1 MIEIEPV
8 RAWGREE
15 RELPAD
21 VAAALAATGVV
32 KVVPVD
38 PPTRWQIET
47 DSRVGIVVGDGWEL
61 RIRPKLAIPK
71 LLFLLAY
78 SLKPKGWQDAVTGMR
93 QERDVVDALAS
104 GFAFHAGRAINQG
117 LLRGYVAVEE
127 RRNDLRGRIRFG
139 DQLARLP
146 GLPLPLEV
154 SYDDFTADI
163 PENRLLRTAIER
175 LLMLPR
181 IAPQARARLLRL
193 RAVLQE
199 VSMLPDRRGAALPAI
214 TRLNKRYE
222 AALVLGKLILDGTS
236 LRQDRG
242 RVATTSFLFDMNEVF
257 ESFLS
262 TALREALER
271 RAGGRVQLQ
280 YNGNYLDR
288 GRILRLKPDITW
300 WHGGGCRAIVDAK
313 YKAIEDA
320 RFPNADAYQ
329 MLAYCIGFGV
339 QRGFLVYARDS
350 LDRSRL
356 HEIQR
361 HGYEIEVLALDVE
374 QEPEELLRQVDGI
387 AEKVT
392 TSLPEDV
399 IEAVAQPA

>member
-21 VAAALAATGVV
+21 VAAALAATGVA
-32 KVVPVD
+32 KVVPLD
-38 PPTRWQIET
+38 PPARWRIET
-47 DSRVGIVVGDGWEL
+47 DSRIGVVVGDGWEL

-78 SLKPKGWQDAVTGMR
+78 SLQPQGWRDAITGMK
-93 QERDVVDALAS
+93 EELDVVDALAS
-104 GFAFHAGRAINQG
+104 GFAFHAERAINQG

-175 LLMLPR
+175 LLVLPR

-199 VSMLPDRRGAALPAI
+199 ANPLPDQRRVNLPTI

-222 AALVLGKLILDGTS
+222 AALVLGKLVLDGTS

-242 RVATTSFLFDMNEVF
+242 PVATTSFLFDMNEVF

-262 TALREALER
+262 TALCEALER
-271 RAGGRVQLQ
+271 RAGGGVHLQ
-280 YNGNYLDR
+280 YNRNFLDH

-300 WHGGGCRAIVDAK
+300 WRSGRCRAIIDAK
-313 YKAIEDA
+313 YKALEDA

-339 QRGFLVYARDS
+339 QRGFLIYARDS
-350 LDRSRL
+350 LAQPRV
-356 HEIQR
+356 HVVKQ
-361 HGYEIEVLALDVE
+361 HGYEIDVQAVDVE
-374 QEPEELLRQVDGI
+374 QEPEEMLREVDEI
-387 AEKVT
+387 AEKIASSMMDDIT
-392 TSLPEDV
+392 AGMA
-399 IEAVAQPA
+399 IA

>member
-1 MIEIEPV
+1 MIEIESV
-8 RAWGREE
+8 RAWGQEE
-15 RELPAD
+15 RELPAN
-21 VAAALAATGVV
+21 VAAALAATGVA

-38 PPTRWQIET
+38 PPTRWRIET
-47 DSRVGIVVGDGWEL
+47 GSRIGVVVGDGWEL
-61 RIRPKLAIPK
+61 RIRPKLTIPK

-78 SLKPKGWQDAVTGMR
+78 SLQPQGWRDAITGMK

-104 GFAFHAGRAINQG
+104 GFAFHAERAINQG
-117 LLRGYVAVEE
+117 LLRGYVAIEE
-127 RRNDLRGRIRFG
+127 RRNDLRGRIKFG

-193 RAVLQE
+193 RAALQE
-199 VSMLPDRRGAALPAI
+199 VSLLPDRRRGDLPMV

-242 RVATTSFLFDMNEVF
+242 PVATTSFLFDMNEVF

-262 TALREALER
+262 TALRKALER
-271 RAGGRVQLQ
+271 RAGGHVHLQ
-280 YNGNYLDR
+280 YNRNYLDH

-300 WHGGGCRAIVDAK
+300 WHGRGCSAIVDAK
-313 YKAIEDA
+313 YKALEDG

-329 MLAYCIGFGV
+329 MLAYCVGFGV
-339 QRGFLVYARDS
+339 QRGLLVYARDS
-350 LDRSRL
+350 LDRSQL

-361 HGYEIEVLALDVE
+361 HGYEIEVLTLDAE
-374 QEPEELLRQVDGI
+374 QEPEELLQQVDDI
-387 AEKVT
+387 AKKIASSVT
-392 TSLPEDV
+392 DDM
-399 IEAVAQPA
+399 IAGMAIA

>member
-1 MIEIEPV
+1 LIEIEPV
-8 RAWGREE
+8 RAWGEEE

-21 VAAALAATGVV
+21 VAAALAATGVA
-32 KVVPVD
+32 KVVPVGS
-38 PPTRWQIET
+38 PTRWRIEA
-47 DSRVGIVVGDGWEL
+47 DSRIGVVVGDGWEL

-78 SLKPKGWQDAVTGMR
+78 SLQPKGWRDAVTGMR
-93 QERDVVDALAS
+93 EERDVVDALAS
-104 GFAFHAGRAINQG
+104 GFAFHAERAINQG
-117 LLRGYVAVEE
+117 LLRGYIAVEE

-199 VSMLPDRRGAALPAI
+199 VNLLPDRRRVDLPTI

-222 AALVLGKLILDGTS
+222 AALVLGKLVLDGTS

-242 RVATTSFLFDMNEVF
+242 PVATTSFLFDMNEVF

-280 YNGNYLDR
+280 YNRNYLDD

-300 WHGGGCRAIVDAK
+300 WHGGRCRAVIDAK
-313 YKAIEDA
+313 YKALKDA

-329 MLAYCIGFGV
+329 ILAYCIGFGV

-361 HGYEIEVLALDVE
+361 HRYEIEVLALDVE
-374 QEPEELLRQVDGI
+374 QKPEELLQQVDDI
-387 AEKVT
+387 AEKIASFVPDDPT
-392 TSLPEDV
+392 AGM
-399 IEAVAQPA
+399 AVA